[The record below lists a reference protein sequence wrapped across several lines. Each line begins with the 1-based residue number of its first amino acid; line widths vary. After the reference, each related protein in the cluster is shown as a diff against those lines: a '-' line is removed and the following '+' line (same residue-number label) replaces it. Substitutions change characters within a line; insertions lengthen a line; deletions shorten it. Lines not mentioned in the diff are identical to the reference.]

1 LIAKHHNDFALGEKG
16 NQMRGEKGWPKTR
29 LGPHPKGIKWCFD
42 LAFPDLPEPTLVG
55 AAISNQGASF
65 PDAAM
70 LEN

>member
-1 LIAKHHNDFALGEKG
+1 
-16 NQMRGEKGWPKTR
+16 MRREKGWPKTR